1 LPNLPTLEGSFAS
14 IYMRQIDHQFDLD
27 QFSRLTHLIQVVRS
41 ERIDMRHR
49 KIWGSLVLMLALIAG
64 PALAQQPQH
73 DEHHPPAPGAAA
85 GPGMPGGM
93 AGAGD
98 MPMMGMMR
106 MMMGRDGMSMMGAM
120 ARHVEG
126 RLAFLKTELKI
137 TDAQLSL
144 WNAVADAM
152 RANAKSMGDMG
163 GGMMGGSQTAT
174 LPDKLAMRE
183 KMMTAHLEALRKFK
197 AAVDPLYAA
206 LSDEQKKTA
215 DELLAGPMGMM

>member
-1 LPNLPTLEGSFAS
+1 LLLFTRGKSTTN
-14 IYMRQIDHQFDLD
+14 FDLD
-27 QFSRLTHLIQVVRS
+27 QFAWPPHLIQVVKS
-41 ERIDMRHR
+41 ERIDMPHR
-49 KIWGSLVLMLALIAG
+49 KIWLSLVLMLALIAG

-73 DEHHPPAPGAAA
+73 DEHHPPGTA

-93 AGAGD
+93 AGDGD
-98 MPMMGMMR
+98 MPMMRMMR

-137 TDAQLSL
+137 IDAQLPL

-152 RANAKSMGDMG
+152 RANAKAMGDMA
-163 GGMMGGSQTAT
+163 GGMMGGSQAAT

-197 AAVDPLYAA
+197 AVVDPLYAS

-215 DELLAGPMGMM
+215 DELLIGPMGMM

>member
-1 LPNLPTLEGSFAS
+1 MPERGPMGS
-14 IYMRQIDHQFDLD
+14 
-27 QFSRLTHLIQVVRS
+27 
-41 ERIDMRHR
+41 
-49 KIWGSLVLMLALIAG
+49 
-64 PALAQQPQH
+64 
-73 DEHHPPAPGAAA
+73 
-85 GPGMPGGM
+85 GG
-93 AGAGD
+93 

-106 MMMGRDGMSMMGAM
+106 MMGRDGMSMMGAM

-137 TDAQLSL
+137 TDAQLPL

-152 RANAKSMGDMG
+152 RANAKSMGDMA
-163 GGMMGGSQTAT
+163 GGMMGGSETAT

-197 AAVDPLYAA
+197 AAADPLYAA

-215 DELLAGPMGMM
+215 DELLIGPMGMM

>member
-1 LPNLPTLEGSFAS
+1 MRPRKVCAS
-14 IYMRQIDHQFDLD
+14 LA
-27 QFSRLTHLIQVVRS
+27 
-41 ERIDMRHR
+41 
-49 KIWGSLVLMLALIAG
+49 LMSALIAG
-64 PALAQQPQH
+64 QALAQQPQH
-73 DEHHPPAPGAAA
+73 DEHDPPAPPAAA
-85 GPGMPGGM
+85 GPGMQGGM

-137 TDAQLSL
+137 TDAQLPL

-152 RANAKSMGDMG
+152 RANAKSIGDMPG
-163 GGMMGGSQTAT
+163 GVMGGSQTAT

-197 AAVDPLYAA
+197 AAVDPLYTA

-215 DELLAGPMGMM
+215 DELLIGPMGMM

>member
-1 LPNLPTLEGSFAS
+1 
-14 IYMRQIDHQFDLD
+14 
-27 QFSRLTHLIQVVRS
+27 
-41 ERIDMRHR
+41 MRHR

-73 DEHHPPAPGAAA
+73 DEHHPSAPPAAA

-93 AGAGD
+93 AGGGD
-98 MPMMGMMR
+98 MPMSMMR
-106 MMMGRDGMSMMGAM
+106 MMMGRDGMGMMGAM

-137 TDAQLSL
+137 TDAQLPL

-152 RANAKSMGDMG
+152 RANAKTMGDMA
-163 GGMMGGSQTAT
+163 GGMMGGSQAAA

-197 AAVDPLYAA
+197 AAADPLYAA

-215 DELLAGPMGMM
+215 DELLIGPMGMM

>member
-1 LPNLPTLEGSFAS
+1 
-14 IYMRQIDHQFDLD
+14 M
-27 QFSRLTHLIQVVRS
+27 
-41 ERIDMRHR
+41 HR
-49 KIWGSLVLMLALIAG
+49 RKVCAWLVLMLALIAG
-64 PALAQQPQH
+64 SALAQQPQH
-73 DEHHPPAPGAAA
+73 DEHHPPAPPAAA

-137 TDAQLSL
+137 TDAQLPL

-152 RANAKSMGDMG
+152 RANAKTMGDMA
-163 GGMMGGSQTAT
+163 GGMMGGSETAT
-174 LPDKLAMRE
+174 LPDKLAMRD

-215 DELLAGPMGMM
+215 DELLIGPMGMM

>member
-1 LPNLPTLEGSFAS
+1 
-14 IYMRQIDHQFDLD
+14 
-27 QFSRLTHLIQVVRS
+27 
-41 ERIDMRHR
+41 MRHR
-49 KIWGSLVLMLALIAG
+49 KIWGSLVPMLALIAG
-64 PALAQQPQH
+64 PALAQQPPH

-93 AGAGD
+93 AGPGD

-106 MMMGRDGMSMMGAM
+106 MMGRDGMSMMGAM

-137 TDAQLSL
+137 TDAQLPL

-152 RANAKSMGDMG
+152 RANAKSMGDMA

-197 AAVDPLYAA
+197 AAADPLYAA

-215 DELLAGPMGMM
+215 DELLIGPMGMM